1 MEENMQYD
9 DLGTLAQLNWFPGHM
24 AKAKRIIVENLKLVD
39 VVIELRDARIP
50 NSSANPI
57 LKDLIGKEPQ
67 SHQTGCPAGFRVSGS
82 QSGLPEICL
91 RFWRWH

>member
-50 NSSANPI
+50 NSSAN
-57 LKDLIGKEPQ
+57 Q
-67 SHQTGCPAGFRVSGS
+67 F
-82 QSGLPEICL
+82 
-91 RFWRWH
+91 

>member
-1 MEENMQYD
+1 MTVIQWY
-9 DLGTLAQLNWFPGHM
+9 PGHM

-57 LKDLIGKEPQ
+57 LKDLIVPLFFFASKDL
-67 SHQTGCPAGFRVSGS
+67 SIV
-82 QSGLPEICL
+82 L
-91 RFWRWH
+91 

>member
-39 VVIELRDARIP
+39 VVIELRDADRK
-50 NSSANPI
+50 S
-57 LKDLIGKEPQ
+57 
-67 SHQTGCPAGFRVSGS
+67 VV
-82 QSGLPEICL
+82 
-91 RFWRWH
+91 

>member
-50 NSSANPI
+50 NSGEN
-57 LKDLIGKEPQ
+57 Q
-67 SHQTGCPAGFRVSGS
+67 FFR
-82 QSGLPEICL
+82 
-91 RFWRWH
+91 W